1 MSSKLCVE
9 VMKMY
14 DDVKI
19 PEYKTEGSAG
29 CDVRTYLYDQEEKK
43 IIKRTVIADGETQL
57 LGTGL
62 KFSVPKGYFL
72 AIFPRSGI
80 ALKTKMRI
88 ANSVGVLDSDFRGE
102 LMIIAENISN
112 NPIIIEHDERIAQLL
127 FIPVSQAIFLE
138 RQDLDETVRAEG
150 GFGSTGKH

>member
-1 MSSKLCVE
+1 MSNKLCVD
-9 VMKMY
+9 VARMY
-14 DDVKI
+14 DDVKM

-29 CDVRTYLYDQEEKK
+29 CDVRTYLYDSEEKK
-43 IIKRTVIADGETQL
+43 IIKRTVIPAGETQL

-62 KFSVPKGYFL
+62 KFSVPKEYFL

-88 ANSVGVLDSDFRGE
+88 ANSVGVLDSDYRGE
-102 LMIIAENISN
+102 LMIIMENISN
-112 NPIIIEHDERIAQLL
+112 SPIVVEHGERVAQLL
-127 FIPVSQAIFLE
+127 FIPVVQAVFTE
-138 RQDLDETVRAEG
+138 KYDLDETARADG